1 MNCYR
6 FEEIKYDKGLFD
18 LSTDATYVICMEGS
32 PRYNNVILQLDE
44 YKPTKTV
51 YILFN
56 KGFKKCTK
64 PSYVTASNF
73 DLIDANL
80 TIFKH
85 AQQMKYNNILILED
99 DFIFDEKVKEEKH
112 FDEINHF
119 LIKKSDKEFIY
130 LLGTLPFIMIPY
142 QENHYITLSMGMH
155 AVFFNK
161 KIRVKTLKVPIE
173 KFNKIKD
180 WDDYH
185 NFSTQKYTYYTSLC
199 YQLFPETENQN
210 NWPTYGG
217 LTYIFKKILIILKL
231 NINFEPGYNI
241 FYTISKILFFL
252 IFFIIIYII
261 YKIYLKYKKE

>member
-1 MNCYR
+1 MSCYR
-6 FEEIKYDKGLFD
+6 FEEIKYDKGLFNA
-18 LSTDATYVICMEGS
+18 STDATYVICMEGS
-32 PRYNNVILQLDE
+32 SRYKNVILQLDE

-56 KGFKKCTK
+56 KGFKKCSK

-99 DFIFDEKVKEEKH
+99 DFIFDEKVKEKKH
-112 FDEINHF
+112 LDEINQF
-119 LIKKSDKEFIY
+119 LIKKSDEEIIY

-142 QENHYITLSMGMH
+142 EQKHYITISTGTH

-161 KIRVKTLKVPIE
+161 KIRVKILKISP
-173 KFNKIKD
+173 KQIKD

-185 NFSTQKYTYYTSLC
+185 NFYSQKYTYYTSLC
-199 YQLFPETENQN
+199 YQLFPKTENQKT
-210 NWPTYGG
+210 WGG
-217 LTYIFKKILIILKL
+217 QNKLSILIS
-231 NINFEPGYNI
+231 NINIRILNLLNVNKNIEPGYTV
-241 FYTISKILFFL
+241 YHTISKLLFFL
-252 IFFIIIYII
+252 IFFIIIFII
-261 YKIYLKYKKE
+261 YKIYKKIKK